1 MNLDALEALYG
12 CKKEDANESLSN
24 KEIFAE
30 EPLNFEEEI
39 MITAPETKE
48 YVPEVFPY
56 EDTIQNLNENYTIEN
71 NISQSNIT
79 VTTEPEA
86 GVCTVAI
93 TPTPT
98 VQNNLGQIIEDI
110 KLPTLP
116 KLSFPK
122 FNFPKFQTPKFN
134 FKRLS
139 FWKIKIIS
147 ELKILI
153 ILFFTVFSAF
163 FFFTNAKLV
172 LITVNDVIGTNE
184 ETDSTNIIEDFEEHS
199 TAEITMDK
207 QEKLMALEENFEN
220 LKKDQREKQE
230 MTLNMQEFL
239 DQKQETHELNFNIL
253 PPTNRL
259 IIPDLNVNIPLIDIP
274 VIWEADFENENFEEE
289 LTQGAVKYPTTATPW
304 EQGNS
309 LIFGHSSTEW
319 WKHNEYWF
327 VFRNLPRLQA
337 WQKIQVIWNGQ
348 LYTYE
353 MIERKVVLPKE
364 VESYYNEFQ
373 KDGESYLTLMGCYP
387 IGSNAKRMMVVAKK
401 INN

>member
-12 CKKEDANESLSN
+12 CKKEDVNESLSN

-30 EPLNFEEEI
+30 EPLNFKEEI

-48 YVPEVFPY
+48 YVSEVFPY

-139 FWKIKIIS
+139 F
-147 ELKILI
+147 
-153 ILFFTVFSAF
+153 
-163 FFFTNAKLV
+163 
-172 LITVNDVIGTNE
+172 
-184 ETDSTNIIEDFEEHS
+184 
-199 TAEITMDK
+199 
-207 QEKLMALEENFEN
+207 
-220 LKKDQREKQE
+220 
-230 MTLNMQEFL
+230 
-239 DQKQETHELNFNIL
+239 
-253 PPTNRL
+253 
-259 IIPDLNVNIPLIDIP
+259 
-274 VIWEADFENENFEEE
+274 
-289 LTQGAVKYPTTATPW
+289 
-304 EQGNS
+304 
-309 LIFGHSSTEW
+309 
-319 WKHNEYWF
+319 
-327 VFRNLPRLQA
+327 
-337 WQKIQVIWNGQ
+337 
-348 LYTYE
+348 
-353 MIERKVVLPKE
+353 
-364 VESYYNEFQ
+364 
-373 KDGESYLTLMGCYP
+373 
-387 IGSNAKRMMVVAKK
+387 
-401 INN
+401 